1 MGAISIRLGRFV
13 AADVV
18 ADSNAFAGMVELCG
32 RTVAAS
38 TPVEVLLARGYRP
51 VRSVP
56 RPVTPPR
63 IVGEAEFLL
72 CSAAEACEIAAR
84 GGAAAVNF
92 IGDDQ

>member
-1 MGAISIRLGRFV
+1 MGALSIRLGKFL

-51 VRSVP
+51 VRRVP
-56 RPVTPPR
+56 RPVQPPR
-63 IVGEAEFLL
+63 ILGEAEFLQ
-72 CSAAEACEIAAR
+72 CTAAEAAEIAAR
-84 GGAAAVNF
+84 GGAAAINF
-92 IGDDQ
+92 LGDEG